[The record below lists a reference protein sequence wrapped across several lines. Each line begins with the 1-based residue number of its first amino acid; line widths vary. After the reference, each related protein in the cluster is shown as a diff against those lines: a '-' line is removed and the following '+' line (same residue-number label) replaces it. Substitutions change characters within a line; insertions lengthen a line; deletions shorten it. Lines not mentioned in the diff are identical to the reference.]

1 MEYFGISFTA
11 GFIYSEEILTNLF
24 SANFI
29 FIKKI
34 FPNFYLSIRPIIKK
48 LKY

>member
-11 GFIYSEEILTNLF
+11 VFIYSEEILTNLF

-34 FPNFYLSIRPIIKK
+34 FSK
-48 LKY
+48 LLPFNTPYN